1 MPAKSVYTPNHI
13 ILQLQGWGKQIK
25 TKRKALGVTAALAAE
40 SAAMSR
46 QTWYRIEKGEASIT
60 IGSYMVAMD
69 VLGLELVLAEKFKPR
84 AAYDVLPAK
93 INLDDY
99 PGLKQLAWHLPDGAE
114 IAPAQLHNLYERN
127 QRHLDESHLSE
138 KELELIKQIKRAY
151 A

>member
-13 ILQLQGWGKQIK
+13 ILKLQDWGKQIK

-46 QTWYRIEKGEASIT
+46 QTWYRIEKGEPSIT

-69 VLGLELVLAEKFKPR
+69 VLGLEFVLAEKFKPQ
-84 AAYDVLPAK
+84 AEYEVLPAK

-99 PGLKQLAWHLPDGAE
+99 PGLKQLAWHLPSGAE

-127 QRHLDESHLSE
+127 QRHLDTSQLSD
-138 KELELIKQIKRAY
+138 KEQALIEQIKRAY